1 MIIQWAALAIII
13 CFIAFSYYKQYPFKT
28 RLISLVILFIVSLI
42 FVFPIFGF
50 SVLTLLGLFLI
61 EKIWILLA
69 GVLIIEIVISK
80 KGRLLKFVL
89 IVISLM
95 IYFYLR
101 TMI

>member
-28 RLISLVILFIVSLI
+28 RLITLVTLFIVSLI
-42 FVFPIFGF
+42 FALPILGF

-61 EKIWILLA
+61 EKIWVLLA
-69 GVLIIEIVISK
+69 VVLFIEIVISK
-80 KGRLLKFVL
+80 KERLLKFVL